1 MSDKHFEK
9 FSENTLNSIEITTF
23 FHLRPVAHNSL
34 NSDVILICP
43 IACLITCYSSIMLS
57 ETVSPAKKLR
67 KTRSTAVEDSSEKI
81 KNYITQ
87 NNLSPG
93 DCLPSESDLCTILNV
108 SRSSV
113 REALRR
119 LEALQIVEVRRGIGA
134 FVGSLSMSPLVETLA
149 FRTVMMSRNNLEGLR
164 EIVKVRRYLDLG
176 MAQKVCDTLK
186 GIPQPGLET
195 LVELMERRAK
205 AGKLFSDEDY
215 AFHDGILALL
225 NNEVMRQLV
234 GSFWK
239 VNIASLPQLGT
250 PSTESLI
257 TTATSHRAMLDAA
270 VNGDVHAY
278 RQAVMQHYAPVEQTL
293 HLT

>member
-1 MSDKHFEK
+1 
-9 FSENTLNSIEITTF
+9 
-23 FHLRPVAHNSL
+23 
-34 NSDVILICP
+34 
-43 IACLITCYSSIMLS
+43 MLS
-57 ETVSPAKKLR
+57 ETGSPAKKHR

-225 NNEVMRQLV
+225 DNEVMRQLV

-239 VNIASLPQLGT
+239 VNVASIPQLGT

-257 TTATSHRAMLDAA
+257 TTATSHRAMLNAA
-270 VNGDVHAY
+270 INGDVHAY